1 MLPRCVSPRHD
12 RVLNRSHQSPVN
24 KLMYVFLTNW
34 GQCIEYMAVKSNV
47 TNKSVQL
54 FSVQFSLWLHHFTT
68 VWYHH
73 QPHPNMLGHCP
84 THVDTGEKQWSV
96 TYFAGIITIRWPVQR
111 GSTRLEKE
119 QNLHHWYSTERNVT
133 VTPRKRMCKPIS
145 GFFLPCQPLFM
156 VFGTMKLVLLLRRL

>member
-12 RVLNRSHQSPVN
+12 RVLNRNHQSPVN
-24 KLMYVFLTNW
+24 KLMYVFMTNW
-34 GQCIEYMAVKSNV
+34 GQCIEYIAVKSNV

-73 QPHPNMLGHCP
+73 QPHPNMLGHYP
-84 THVDTGEKQWSV
+84 THVDTAKKTMIG
-96 TYFAGIITIRWPVQR
+96 YLFR
-111 GSTRLEKE
+111 GYYYYPLTCSARLNKAWKG
-119 QNLHHWYSTERNVT
+119 LHHCYSTEGNVT